1 MESAL
6 QQVYIFL
13 EISYLV
19 YLKASQLNIVRSDRN
34 AEDNCTGA
42 ILLYLIC
49 ENY

>member
-13 EISYLV
+13 EIYLV
-19 YLKASQLNIVRSDRN
+19 YLKTSQLNIVRSDRN
-34 AEDNCTGA
+34 AEDICTGA